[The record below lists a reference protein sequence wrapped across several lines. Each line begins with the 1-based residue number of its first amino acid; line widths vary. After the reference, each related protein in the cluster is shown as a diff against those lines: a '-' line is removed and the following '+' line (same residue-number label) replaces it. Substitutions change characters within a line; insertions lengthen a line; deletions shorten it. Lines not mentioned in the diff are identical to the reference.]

1 MASIIA
7 VAGLISTVA
16 VYAAVRNLYQRS
28 PRVLFTP
35 ILLVPIVLLLLLAVT
50 GISYGAYNKG
60 ANILTL
66 LLKPATVAF
75 AIPIYKHFDLLKKH
89 ALEIVGS
96 VLIGSLAG
104 ISTSMLVGE
113 LFRLNPQVVSSL
125 APRSVTTPIAME
137 IANRIGANATLT
149 AVFVIITGLLGFIV
163 GPSVIRLLSI
173 ESRVSKGILMGMSS
187 HGVGTSKAF
196 ELGDVEGTV
205 SSLTMV
211 LAAIATFMMAPLI
224 VPLLA

>member
-1 MASIIA
+1 MASLIA
-7 VAGLISTVA
+7 IAGLLSTVA
-16 VYAAVRNLYQRS
+16 VYAAVRRLYGRKPS
-28 PRVLFTP
+28 VLFTP

-50 GISYGAYNKG
+50 GISYTAYNKG
-60 ANILTL
+60 ANILTF

-89 ALEIVGS
+89 AWEILGS
-96 VLIGSLAG
+96 VLIGSFAG

-113 LFRLNPQVVSSL
+113 LFRLSPQVVGSL

-137 IANRIGANATLT
+137 ISTMIGANATLT

-163 GPSVIRLLSI
+163 GPSVIRMLSI

-211 LAAIATFMMAPLI
+211 LAAIATFMLAPWI
-224 VPLLA
+224 VPLLG